1 MALVSHEAEKT
12 GTEVARV
19 SGNANAPIKAK
30 KQLEAIL
37 DLRQTDLADLLPKGV
52 SLATFRKQVYAA
64 FVHNPALYD
73 CTQLS
78 VFKSIMLAAQL
89 GLDCSG
95 ATHEAWIVPFKNKD
109 TGNKEG
115 TLIPGYQGLIKLARR
130 SGTIASIFAYCV
142 YSKDKFRRTLGLN
155 PTIEHEPCDEAD
167 RGKLVGVYAVAKMRD
182 GTIQYE
188 YMTTAEV
195 QKIRNM
201 SRAKNAMAWT
211 DHFDE
216 MSRKTVIR
224 RLCKFLDLSPED
236 KRAIIDL
243 DRSEYQIL
251 DPDTKADGSPR
262 ATPADIVDAYAEPAP
277 QLGTE
282 DAEEA
287 EIEAAAASDG
297 TIPGLD

>member
-1 MALVSHEAEKT
+1 MALVSHDAEKT
-12 GTEVARV
+12 GTEVAKV
-19 SGNANAPIKAK
+19 SGNANAPIRAK

-52 SLATFRKQVYAA
+52 SLATFKKQVYAA
-64 FVHNPALYD
+64 FIHNPGLYE

-78 VFKSIMLAAQL
+78 VFRSIMLSAQL

-95 ATHEAWIVPFKNKD
+95 ATHEAWIVPFKNKA
-109 TGNKEG
+109 GQVEG

-142 YSKDKFRRTLGLN
+142 YAKDKFRRTLGLN
-155 PTIEHEPCDEAD
+155 PTIEHEPCDDAD
-167 RGKLVGVYAVAKMRD
+167 RGPLVGVYAVAKLKD
-182 GTIQYE
+182 GTVQYE

-195 QKIRNM
+195 SKIRGM
-201 SRAKNAMAWT
+201 SKARNAMAWT

-216 MSRKTVIR
+216 MARKTVIR

-243 DRSEYQIL
+243 DRSEYQVI

-262 ATPADIVDAYAEPAP
+262 ATPADIVDAYSEPVAE
-277 QLGTE
+277 LGTE
-282 DAEEA
+282 SAEAA

-297 TIPGLD
+297 QIPGLD